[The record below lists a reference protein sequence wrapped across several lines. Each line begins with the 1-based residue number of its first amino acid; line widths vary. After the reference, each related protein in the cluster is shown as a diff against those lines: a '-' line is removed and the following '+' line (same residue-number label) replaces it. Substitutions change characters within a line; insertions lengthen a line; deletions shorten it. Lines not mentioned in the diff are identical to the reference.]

1 MFQRSTASICAY
13 SVQASRVIRNALVDL
28 RFGSLLSGKIQT
40 KYRDKGAVDTV
51 NSDYVAI
58 ARLCAGSIR
67 PDDVLVDVGCG
78 KGRVIRWWIG
88 QGFQNRIIGI
98 ELDPSVAHRTR
109 RRFSRF
115 PNIEILAGDAVDLI
129 PSNGTVFY
137 LYHPFHRA
145 KMREFQSKLVKV
157 SNDISNVRI
166 LYNNCKYIGLFENDS
181 DWHVEHVD
189 IGGSRFQPF
198 DAAAIISRQNGRVD
212 AFSQRSV
219 SGGTASPSA
228 ASLQ

>member
-1 MFQRSTASICAY
+1 MFQHSAASLCAY
-13 SVQASRVIRNALVDL
+13 SVQATRVVRNALVDL
-28 RFGSLLSGKIQT
+28 RFGSLLGGKIQT

-58 ARLCAGSIR
+58 ARLCAGCIR

-78 KGRVIRWWIG
+78 KGRVIKWWIG

-98 ELDPSVAHRTR
+98 ELDPSVAQRTR

-115 PNIEILAGDAVDLI
+115 PNIDILAGDAVDLI

-137 LYHPFHRA
+137 LYHPFRRA
-145 KMREFQSKLVKV
+145 KMKEFQSKLVRV

-166 LYNNCKYIGLFENDS
+166 LYNNCKYIGLFEDDCN
-181 DWHVEHVD
+181 WHVEHVD

-198 DAAAIISRQNGRVD
+198 DAAAIISRRTGRAD

-219 SGGTASPSA
+219 SAETAHARA
-228 ASLQ
+228 ASLR